1 MEITNIKESGTNN
14 ILRWAISSNADLKND
29 LQLQSL
35 INDET
40 FYHITISNVNFLEL
54 FRFSQTYRNKVR
66 VLDEKQAKVPLRKE
80 LLKVFP
86 GEETTDDD
94 EKLSLAEASEIV
106 IQKFIDLALQMQ
118 SDDDIIRPETAR
130 LFLPM
135 ISRQFDIQIPISFM
149 DLISVIP
156 DKLCPILFNSK
167 YPSNINDVIFGD
179 EKDIISMLTF
189 HIFKTTQMIQYN
201 KHYEDLLKVTKY
213 GLLKNTKSE
222 RLYKFRLLGF
232 YKYDNV
238 NRSEIRCTMF
248 KPDKETMNN
257 AMKSMARLQT
267 GLKFEFAVQL
277 PIQYMWML
285 ENHFDPESLKITYD
299 SSITDIISTGLTFD
313 DFITQEFDDDEEM
326 IIERNNSIDGYRTRI
341 TECNQAALNTI
352 GVLANSSN
360 DIDMASAFAL
370 LPSIYNTKAVLTLDI
385 DYADLYVSH
394 YDPLIVD
401 MFYQML
407 DMANGIIN
415 EIASMK

>member
-1 MEITNIKESGTNN
+1 MEITGIKESGTNN
-14 ILRWAISSNADLKND
+14 ILRWAISSNADIKND
-29 LQLQSL
+29 IQLQSL

-66 VLDEKQAKVPLRKE
+66 VLDEKQAKIPMRKE

-86 GEETTDDD
+86 GEETTKDG
-94 EKLSLAEASEIV
+94 EKLSLVEACETVS
-106 IQKFIDLALQMQ
+106 QKFIDLALQMQ
-118 SDDDIIRPETAR
+118 RDDDIIRPETAR

-149 DLISVIP
+149 DLISTIP
-156 DKLCPILFNSK
+156 DKLCPVLFNSK

-179 EKDIISMLTF
+179 DKDIVSLLTF
-189 HIFKTTQMIQYN
+189 YIFKNTQMIRYD

-248 KPDKETMNN
+248 KPDKASMNN
-257 AMKSMARLQT
+257 SMKQMARLQT

-285 ENHFDPESLKITYD
+285 ENHFDPESLKISYD
-299 SSITDIISTGLTFD
+299 SSINDIISTGLTFN
-313 DFITQEFDDDEEM
+313 DFITQEFDDNEEM
-326 IIERNNSIDGYRTRI
+326 IVERNNSIDGYRTRI
-341 TECNQAALNTI
+341 TECNQATLNTI

-360 DIDMASAFAL
+360 DIDMTSAFAL
-370 LPSIYNTKAVLTLDI
+370 LPSIYNTKAVLTLDM

>member
-1 MEITNIKESGTNN
+1 MEITNIKESGSNN
-14 ILRWAISSNADLKND
+14 ILRWAISSNADIKND

-54 FRFSQTYRNKVR
+54 FRFAQTYRNKVR
-66 VLDEKQAKVPLRKE
+66 VLDEKQAKLPSREALI
-80 LLKVFP
+80 KVFP
-86 GEETTDDD
+86 GEETTEDG
-94 EKLSLAEASEIV
+94 EKLSLVEASEII

-118 SDDDIIRPETAR
+118 SDDDIIRSETAR

-135 ISRQFDIQIPISFM
+135 ISRQFDIQIPISFI
-149 DLISVIP
+149 DFIAAIP
-156 DKLCPILFNSK
+156 DKLCSVLFNTK
-167 YPSNINDVIFGD
+167 YPSNINDVIFDDG
-179 EKDIISMLTF
+179 KDIISMLAF
-189 HIFKTTQMIQYN
+189 YIFKNTQMIRYD

-248 KPDKETMNN
+248 KPDKTAMNN
-257 AMKSMARLQT
+257 AMKNMARLQT

-285 ENHFDPESLKITYD
+285 ENHFDSETLKIAYD
-299 SSITDIISTGLTFD
+299 SSINDILSTGLSFN
-313 DFITQEFDDDEEM
+313 DFITQEFDDKEEM
-326 IIERNNSIDGYRTRI
+326 IVERNNSINGYRTRI
-341 TECNQAALNTI
+341 TECNQATLNTI

-360 DIDMASAFAL
+360 DIDMTSAFAL

-407 DMANGIIN
+407 DMANRILN

>member
-66 VLDEKQAKVPLRKE
+66 VLDEKQAKIPLRKE

-86 GEETTDDD
+86 GEETTKDG
-94 EKLSLAEASEIV
+94 EKLSLVEASEVV

-149 DLISVIP
+149 DLICAIP

-179 EKDIISMLTF
+179 DKDIVSMLTF
-189 HIFKTTQMIQYN
+189 YIFKNTQMIRYD

-248 KPDKETMNN
+248 KPDKTAMND
-257 AMKSMARLQT
+257 AMKNMARLQT

-313 DFITQEFDDDEEM
+313 DFITQEFDDKEDM
-326 IIERNNSIDGYRTRI
+326 IIERNNSIDAYQTRI
-341 TECNQAALNTI
+341 SECNQATLNTI

-360 DIDMASAFAL
+360 DIDLTSAFAL

-415 EIASMK
+415 EIVSMK